1 MGLSVISRHVL
12 LPRGRKKDE
21 PHILQLMFQAQR
33 DSVAIAKYDDQFAFI
48 TAMNYK
54 TTCTVGTAKDLHMCL
69 LLVDSVPWLG
79 PLENLTPNLQLM
91 ETTRSTKICRSENHT
106 PGTSLFPIPAG
117 RGAFGDSHEKSY
129 ACPPASQVWRNE
141 GQITTDFNKLNK
153 LIRKIP
159 DDSRNAAFQ
168 RDFNRFTRLCHV
180 FNLQTELFPKLW
192 TQIEEVHHAREQEM
206 EELLV
211 VIQSTAISQE
221 HEELMQQLDPGTKY
235 QILAQAL
242 VDVPQDEQERIRAKF
257 DEHAT
262 WLAVRQL
269 LKAKL
274 AETKMSEDLDFKSVL
289 KNVG

>member
-1 MGLSVISRHVL
+1 MG
-12 LPRGRKKDE
+12 
-21 PHILQLMFQAQR
+21 
-33 DSVAIAKYDDQFAFI
+33 
-48 TAMNYK
+48 
-54 TTCTVGTAKDLHMCL
+54 
-69 LLVDSVPWLG
+69 
-79 PLENLTPNLQLM
+79 
-91 ETTRSTKICRSENHT
+91 
-106 PGTSLFPIPAG
+106 
-117 RGAFGDSHEKSY
+117 
-129 ACPPASQVWRNE
+129 

-192 TQIEEVHHAREQEM
+192 TQIEEVHHTREQEM

-211 VIQSTAISQE
+211 VIQSTAILQE
-221 HEELMQQLDPGTKY
+221 HDPGTKY

-242 VDVPQDEQERIRAKF
+242 GDVPADEQDRFRAKF

-274 AETKMSEDLDFKSVL
+274 AGTKMSEDLDFKSVL